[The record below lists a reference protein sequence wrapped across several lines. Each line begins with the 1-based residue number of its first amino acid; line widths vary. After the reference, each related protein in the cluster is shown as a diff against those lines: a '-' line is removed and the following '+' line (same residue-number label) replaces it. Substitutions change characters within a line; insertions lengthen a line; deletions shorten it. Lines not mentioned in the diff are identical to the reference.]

1 MWHRFAERGDA
12 SQMNAMLQALVG
24 VGVRT
29 HPLDSDVVSGPG
41 ILFFCEVNQALC
53 DLLRQLSRNGLERVL
68 AVAISNTALAGES
81 AWRLLHSCASDVF
94 AWDHSDN
101 PASEIVAR
109 FERWEAVDD
118 ILRSDLVRDNLVG
131 RNPAW
136 VCVLRQ
142 TIEVASFTDASILVC
157 GESGTGKELVARLI
171 HTLDPQRKKHDLII
185 LDCTTIV
192 PELSG
197 SEFFGHERGAFT
209 GAVASRE
216 GAFGLADGGTLFLDE
231 VGDLPLALQAEL
243 LRVVQERTYKRVGSN
258 TWQKTDFRLVC
269 ATNRDLQNEIAQG
282 RFRADL
288 YYRIAS
294 WICRLPPL
302 RQRPEDILP
311 LTLHFLRNLR
321 NGAVSP
327 ELDQTVCDYLLQ
339 RSYPGNVRD
348 LKQVVSRMSYRH
360 VGPGP
365 ITAGDI
371 PEEERPQL
379 GRGPKEWRDNNF
391 ELAIRRAL
399 AMGVGLKEISQ
410 TAADTAIGIAVG
422 DANGNLPRAARQ
434 LGVTDRALQM
444 RRAARRQS
452 GGDTGYRSTLPLLKD
467 SA

>member
-1 MWHRFAERGDA
+1 
-12 SQMNAMLQALVG
+12 
-24 VGVRT
+24 
-29 HPLDSDVVSGPG
+29 
-41 ILFFCEVNQALC
+41 
-53 DLLRQLSRNGLERVL
+53 
-68 AVAISNTALAGES
+68 
-81 AWRLLHSCASDVF
+81 
-94 AWDHSDN
+94 
-101 PASEIVAR
+101 
-109 FERWEAVDD
+109 
-118 ILRSDLVRDNLVG
+118 
-131 RNPAW
+131 
-136 VCVLRQ
+136 VLRQ
-142 TIEVASFTDASILVC
+142 TIEVASFTDASILVS

-171 HTLDPQRKKHDLII
+171 HTLDVRRKKHDLII

-209 GAVASRE
+209 GAVATRD
-216 GAFGLADGGTLFLDE
+216 GAFALADGGTLFLDE

-269 ATNRDLQNEIAQG
+269 ATNRDLQHETSQG
-282 RFRADL
+282 RFRGDF

-294 WICRLPPL
+294 WTCKLPSL
-302 RQRPEDILP
+302 RERPEDILP
-311 LTLHFLRNLR
+311 LAYHFLQQLR
-321 NGAVSP
+321 SDTELPEMDQAVR
-327 ELDQTVCDYLLQ
+327 DYLVQ

-371 PEEERPQL
+371 PEEERPRAEP
-379 GRGPKEWRDNNF
+379 GAREWRDGHF
-391 ELAIRRAL
+391 ELAIRRAVTI
-399 AMGVGLKEISQ
+399 GVGLKEISQ
-410 TAADTAIGIAVG
+410 SAADVAIQIAVR

-444 RRAARRQS
+444 RRAARRQNGS
-452 GGDTGYRSTLPLLKD
+452 EKGPSATPSRLKD

>member
-1 MWHRFAERGDA
+1 MPGIWHRFAGRSEI
-12 SQMNAMLQALVG
+12 SQMSAMLQALERAR
-24 VGVRT
+24 VRT
-29 HPLDSDVVSGPG
+29 HAPDSDNPAGPG
-41 ILFFCEVNQALC
+41 ILFFDEINHGLCE
-53 DLLRQLSRNGLERVL
+53 LLRQLSRSGLERVL
-68 AVAISNTALAGES
+68 AVAISHTAVTGES
-81 AWRLLHSCASDVF
+81 AWRLLHSGASDVF
-94 AWDHSDN
+94 AWDHSND
-101 PASEIVAR
+101 PASEIAAR
-109 FERWEAVDD
+109 FERWKAVDN
-118 ILRSDLVRDNLVG
+118 ILASDLVRENLVG

-136 VCVLRQ
+136 ISVLRQ
-142 TIEVASFTDASILVC
+142 TIEVANFTDASILVT

-171 HTLDPQRKKHDLII
+171 HSLDAQRKNRDLII

-209 GAVASRE
+209 GAVTARD
-216 GAFGLADGGTLFLDE
+216 GAFALANGGTLFLDE
-231 VGDLPLALQAEL
+231 VGELPLALQAEL

-258 TWQKTDFRLVC
+258 AWQTTNFRLVC
-269 ATNRDLQNEIAQG
+269 ATNRDLQSEIAQG

-288 YYRIAS
+288 YHRIAS
-294 WICRLPPL
+294 WICKLPPL

-311 LTLHFLRNLR
+311 LAIHFLRILR
-321 NGAVSP
+321 RGP
-327 ELDQTVCDYLLQ
+327 ESTEIDQIVRDYLVQ
-339 RSYPGNVRD
+339 RTYPGNVRD

-371 PEEERPQL
+371 PDEERPQL
-379 GRGPKEWRDNNF
+379 SSDRREWRDHF
-391 ELAIRRAL
+391 ELAIRRAI

-410 TAADTAIGIAVG
+410 TAADTAIRIAVG

-444 RRAARRQS
+444 RSAARRQNGS
-452 GGDTGYRSTLPLLKD
+452 EGKQLED